1 MSAARAVVTGIGV
14 VAPNGL
20 GAQAYWQATLA
31 GRTGIRPISRFD
43 TDSFPLRLA
52 GEIDGFTATDH
63 LRQFRVM
70 QTDRMTHLAVA
81 ATAMALSDAGLD
93 PADDVPEYGFAVATA
108 SSIGGAEFGHRA
120 IERLWSEGPR
130 KIGAYQAIAWFY
142 AATTGQIAILHGM
155 KGPGSVHAAE
165 QAGGLEAIAQARR
178 ALRDGAR
185 AAVTGGTEAPL
196 DPGALVGQLPNGRL
210 NLGADDPVTAYAP
223 FAATARGH
231 VPGEGGAILVLET
244 AEAARDRGTRVHGTL
259 AGHAATFDPAQG
271 LGRPPALR
279 RAIQLALADAA
290 LSPADID
297 VVFADAL
304 ATRTDDRAEALALA
318 EVFGPYG
325 VPVTAPKS
333 MTGRL
338 YAGGAA
344 LDTATALLA
353 LRDQVIPPTVGV
365 DRPAPDCPVDLVTGQ
380 PRAARLRH
388 ALVVARGYG
397 GFNSALVVA
406 GA

>member
-1 MSAARAVVTGIGV
+1 
-14 VAPNGL
+14 
-20 GAQAYWQATLA
+20 
-31 GRTGIRPISRFD
+31 
-43 TDSFPLRLA
+43 
-52 GEIDGFTATDH
+52 
-63 LRQFRVM
+63 
-70 QTDRMTHLAVA
+70 
-81 ATAMALSDAGLD
+81 
-93 PADDVPEYGFAVATA
+93 
-108 SSIGGAEFGHRA
+108 
-120 IERLWSEGPR
+120 
-130 KIGAYQAIAWFY
+130 
-142 AATTGQIAILHGM
+142 M

-210 NLGADDPVTAYAP
+210 NLGADDPATAYAP
-223 FAATARGH
+223 FAATACGH

-244 AEAARDRGTRVHGTL
+244 AEAARERGTRVHGTL

-297 VVFADAL
+297 VVFA
-304 ATRTDDRAEALALA
+304 
-318 EVFGPYG
+318 EVFGPHG

-365 DRPAPDCPVDLVTGQ
+365 DRPAPDGPVDLVIGQ

>member
-1 MSAARAVVTGIGV
+1 MR
-14 VAPNGL
+14 L
-20 GAQAYWQATLA
+20 
-31 GRTGIRPISRFD
+31 RPISRFD
-43 TDSFPLRLA
+43 ADGFALRLV

-63 LRQFRVM
+63 LRRFRVM

-93 PADDVPEYGFAVATA
+93 PAGDVPEYGFAVATA
-108 SSIGGAEFGHRA
+108 SSIGGAESGHRA

-178 ALRDGAR
+178 ALRNGAR

-210 NLGADDPVTAYAP
+210 NLGTDNPATAYAP
-223 FAATARGH
+223 FAATACGH

-244 AEAARDRGTRVHGTL
+244 AEAARKRGTRVHGTL

-279 RAIQLALADAA
+279 RAIRLALADAA

-304 ATRTDDRAEALALA
+304 ATRADDRAEALALA

-365 DRPAPDCPVDLVTGQ
+365 DRPAPDGPVDLVIGQ